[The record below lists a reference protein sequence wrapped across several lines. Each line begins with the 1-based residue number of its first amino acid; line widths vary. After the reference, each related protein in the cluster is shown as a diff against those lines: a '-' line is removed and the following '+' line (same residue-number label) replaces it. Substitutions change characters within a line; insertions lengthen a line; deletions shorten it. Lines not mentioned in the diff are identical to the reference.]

1 MIDARQLAANVTGW
15 AKYVDGTEFEEGDTL
30 LAVVA
35 TSYLGEPWSNCYHVV
50 NIVEGGC
57 EDSNG
62 DPWGWEL
69 SDIDFYVKL

>member
-1 MIDARQLAANVTGW
+1 MSDAQQLSANVTGW
-15 AKYVDGTEFEEGDTL
+15 TKYDGTGFNEGDTL

-35 TSYLGEPWSNCYHVV
+35 TSYMGEPWSNCYHVV
-50 NIVEGGC
+50 TIVEGGC

-62 DPWGWEL
+62 DAWGWEL